1 MLIKKV
7 LMAEPVIYAN
17 TYQFFGKTG
26 YLKILGKKRSLSGWL
41 RKSDR

>member
-17 TYQFFGKTG
+17 TYQFLGKTG
-26 YLKILGKKRSLSGWL
+26 YLKILGKKRSPGWL